1 MVAELVVTTTEP
13 ESLRGY
19 CGTSLESAGRT
30 CAEAATAG
38 KRTWVQQRAV
48 IEHQQE
54 QLMRQQTTIDAE
66 RAARTPVNPSQDA
79 RVNLVDLRVGNK
91 RETIAGETHEW
102 KGWSFKMR
110 QYIAAVDEE
119 LYLELVNVEANPL
132 REMPLAGTNEPQKR
146 RARQL
151 AFMLTMHTKDRA
163 LQMITKLTDPA
174 NGFEIWRRFLEEW
187 EAAHRGRY
195 RAMLMQLLQ
204 FPFLGD
210 RGQALEEWERL
221 VRQYEAQSSDTL
233 QDTIKAATLAHNP
246 QDPEWRR
253 HVVLNA
259 TRLQVYDAL
268 KSEWKAMHQAY
279 RQWGIADG
287 NDTAPMEVDAL
298 MKGKGK
304 NKEKGKE
311 KGEEKGKGKSKGQ
324 GEGRNIRHIKCEVF
338 LLQGKRPCPKGL
350 SLVLGLARCE
360 QSANSILRK
369 IDGSSPWIM
378 IMRSCANRS

>member
-1 MVAELVVTTTEP
+1 MGTVVRRWNLMEELAQR
-13 ESLRGY
+13 LQQ
-19 CGTSLESAGRT
+19 LETQVG
-30 CAEAATAG
+30 
-38 KRTWVQQRAV
+38 QQRAV

-66 RAARTPVNPSQDA
+66 RAARTPVNPAQDA
-79 RVNLVDLRVGNK
+79 RINLVDLRVGNK
-91 RETIAGETHEW
+91 PETFAGETHEW

-132 REMPLAGTNEPQKR
+132 REMPLAGMNEPQKR

-163 LQMITKLTDPA
+163 LQMITKLSDPA

-187 EAAHRGRY
+187 EPAHRGRY

-204 FPFLGD
+204 FPFVGD

-233 QDTIKAATLAHNP
+233 QDTIKAAILAHNP

-253 HVVLNA
+253 HVGLNA
-259 TRLQVYDAL
+259 TRLQGYEAL

-279 RQWGIADG
+279 RQWSIADG
-287 NDTAPMEVDAL
+287 NDTTPMEVDAL

-304 NKEKGKE
+304 NKGKGKGKE
-311 KGEEKGKGKSKGQ
+311 KGKDKGKEKGKGKSKDKPK
-324 GEGRNIRHIKCEVF
+324 EGTSDTSNVKCFFCKEK
-338 LLQGKRPCPKGL
+338 GHTRKDCPKF
-350 SLVLGLARCE
+350 SAWLAEKKTVGHE
-360 QSANSILRK
+360 QSANSIEE
-369 IDGSSPWIM
+369 DGWIF
-378 IMRSCANRS
+378 RLGSGA